1 MADKFYDGMP
11 NVNEKLNEMDRAFAA
26 GPYNALPL
34 TGGTLSGPITTP
46 SFITM
51 AVRGPAEQR
60 NTGTSAGWWRIAK
73 FNAAYMSGEAIV
85 RISGTTSY
93 SAYVDASSGM
103 ETVIMLRCDND
114 AKIRG
119 TWYSVGDGKHSDIQS
134 VRIGDDGAV
143 YVNAVMFATLSC
155 YIDSSMWLAQ
165 KQEFIG
171 IDIPEGTREVFPVYS
186 LSIAGAPRMT
196 VRPGAIEMH
205 SDSMLFGPKNIHVGT
220 GGGSQS
226 GFSVPNGGMP
236 MLAKT
241 FYEVAALGVGGV
253 PGAAYG
259 GRFIWST
266 AAGDGALNYHGYH
279 LNLRAYDEGDG
290 SFSASLLSLT
300 GNGAIAWPGNMR
312 CGPVTAGAATRDI
325 HTIYKDTTPAGEILY
340 IGSTNEPTTSTL
352 AVLAGS
358 GSASW
363 AGSTAV
369 LYVGIQAT
377 GRSINAA
384 GTINA
389 SGADYAEYMV
399 KSSGCGVIAA
409 GQLAGIDADGKLT
422 DQWNSAIS
430 FVVKSTD
437 PCMVGGDKW
446 SQKLGPRPESV
457 TRKRERTESQ
467 LVSEAQPALAAVYD
481 GLTLISP
488 AVPAKAAV
496 YREVVLPGE
505 TDEEWAARQMPG
517 LAFEAALEA
526 ARQDVDRMAF
536 AGQVPV
542 NVLGATPGQYIV
554 PVQQGEGIGAIAVNA
569 DDLTLTQYMR
579 AVGKVI
585 AIEDDGR
592 ARIIVKVA

>member
-26 GPYNALPL
+26 GPYSALPL
-34 TGGTLSGPITTP
+34 TGGTMSGPITTP

-60 NTGTSAGWWRIAK
+60 NTGTSGGWWRIAK
-73 FNAAYMSGEAIV
+73 FNVAYMSGEAII
-85 RISGTTSY
+85 RISGATSY
-93 SAYVDASSGM
+93 SAYADASSGM

-119 TWYSVGDGKHSDIQS
+119 TWYSVGDGKHSDIQG
-134 VRIGDDGAV
+134 VRIGNDGAI
-143 YVNAVMFATLSC
+143 YVCAVQFATLSC
-155 YIDSSMWLAQ
+155 YIDSGMWLAQ

-171 IDIPEGTREVFPVYS
+171 IEPPEETWEAFPVYS
-186 LSIAGAPRMT
+186 LSLAGAPRVT
-196 VRPGAIEMH
+196 LRPGAMELH
-205 SDSMLFGPKNIHVGT
+205 SDSMLFGPKHIHVGL
-220 GGGSQS
+220 GGASQS

-236 MLAKT
+236 MLSKT

-253 PGAAYG
+253 PGEAYG
-259 GRFIWST
+259 GRFLWST
-266 AAGDGALNYHGYH
+266 AAGAGALNYRGYH
-279 LNLRAYDEGDG
+279 LNLRAYDEGEG
-290 SFSASLLSLT
+290 NFSAPLLSLT
-300 GNGAIAWPGNMR
+300 GSGSITWPGNMR
-312 CGPVTAGAATRDI
+312 CGPVAAGASARDI

-340 IGSTNEPTTSTL
+340 IGRTNEPTTATL

-389 SGADYAEYMV
+389 SGADYAEYMI
-399 KSSGCGVIAA
+399 KSPDCGTVAA
-409 GQLAGIDADGKLT
+409 GQVIGINASGRLT
-422 DQWNSAIS
+422 DRWHNAIS

-446 SQKLGPRPESV
+446 SQNLGPRPESV
-457 TRKRERTESQ
+457 TRKLDRSDSQ
-467 LVSEAQPALAAVYD
+467 LVSEAQPAVAAVYD
-481 GLTLISP
+481 GLALVTP
-488 AVPAKAAV
+488 EVPARAAV
-496 YREVVLPGE
+496 YREVTLPGE
-505 TDEEWAARQMPG
+505 TEEEWAARQAPG
-517 LAFEAALEA
+517 LAFNSALEA
-526 ARQDVDRMAF
+526 ARQTVDRIAF
-536 AGQVPV
+536 SGQVPC
-542 NVLGATPGQYIV
+542 NVHGATPGQYLV
-554 PVQQGEGIGAIAVNA
+554 PVQAGEGIGAIAVHE
-569 DDLTLTQYMR
+569 DDLSLKQYMR
-579 AVGKVI
+579 AIGKVI

-592 ARIIVKVA
+592 ARIVVKVA

>member
-11 NVNEKLNEMDRAFAA
+11 NVNEKLNEMDRAFSA
-26 GPYNALPL
+26 GPYSALPL
-34 TGGTLSGPITTP
+34 TGGTMSGPITTP

-60 NTGTSAGWWRIAK
+60 NTGTSGGWWRIAK
-73 FNAAYMSGEAIV
+73 FNAAYLSGEAII

-93 SAYVDASSGM
+93 SAYVDASSAM
-103 ETVIMLRCDND
+103 ETVILLRCDND
-114 AKIRG
+114 GKIRG
-119 TWYSVGDGKHSDIQS
+119 SWYSVGDGKHSDIQG
-134 VRIGDDGAV
+134 VRIGNDGAV

-165 KQEFIG
+165 KQEFVG
-171 IDIPEGTREVFPVYS
+171 IAPPEGTWEAFPVYS
-186 LSIAGAPRMT
+186 LSLAGAPRVT
-196 VRPGAIEMH
+196 LRPGAMELH
-205 SDSMLFGPKNIHVGT
+205 SDSMLFGPKNIHVGS

-226 GFSVPNGGMP
+226 GLSVPNGGMP
-236 MLAKT
+236 MLSKS
-241 FYEVAALGVGGV
+241 FYEVAAFGVGGV

-259 GRFIWST
+259 GRFLWST

-290 SFSASLLSLT
+290 NFSAPLLSLT

-312 CGPVTAGAATRDI
+312 CGSVAAGAAMRDI

-340 IGSTNEPTTSTL
+340 IGRTNEPATATL

-399 KSSGCGVIAA
+399 KSAGCGTVAA
-409 GQLAGIDADGKLT
+409 GQLIGIDAAGKLT
-422 DQWNSAIS
+422 DRWDNAIS
-430 FVVKSTD
+430 FAVKSTD

-457 TRKRERTESQ
+457 TRKPDRSDSQ
-467 LVSEAQPALAAVYD
+467 LASEAQPAVAAVYD
-481 GLTLISP
+481 GLTLVTPELP
-488 AVPAKAAV
+488 ARAAV
-496 YREVVLPGE
+496 YREVILPGE
-505 TDEEWAARQMPG
+505 TDEEWAARQAPG
-517 LAFEAALEA
+517 LAFDAALEA
-526 ARQDVDRMAF
+526 ARQTVDRIAF
-536 AGQVPV
+536 SGQVPC
-542 NVLGATPGQYIV
+542 NVHGAMPGQYLV
-554 PVQQGEGIGAIAVNA
+554 PVQSGEGIGTIAVNE
-569 DDLTLTQYMR
+569 DDLTLKQYMR
-579 AVGKVI
+579 AIGKVI
-585 AIEDDGR
+585 SIEDDGR
-592 ARIIVKVA
+592 ARIVVKVA

>member
-26 GPYNALPL
+26 GPYSALPL
-34 TGGTLSGPITTP
+34 TGGTMSGPITTP

-60 NTGTSAGWWRIAK
+60 NTGTSSGWWRIAK
-73 FNAAYMSGEAIV
+73 FNAAYMSGEAII

-93 SAYVDASSGM
+93 SAYADASSGM
-103 ETVIMLRCDND
+103 ETVILLRCDND

-119 TWYSVGDGKHSDIQS
+119 TWYSVGDGKHSDIQG
-134 VRIGDDGAV
+134 VRIGNDGAV

-165 KQEFIG
+165 KQEFVG
-171 IDIPEGTREVFPVYS
+171 IEPPEATWEAFPVYS
-186 LSIAGAPRMT
+186 LSVAGAPRMT
-196 VRPGAIEMH
+196 LRPGAMELH
-205 SDSMLFGPKNIHVGT
+205 SDSMLFGPKHIHVGA

-236 MLAKT
+236 MLSKT

-253 PGAAYG
+253 PGEAYG

-266 AAGDGALNYHGYH
+266 AAGAGALNYRGYH
-279 LNLRAYDEGDG
+279 LNLRAYDEGEG
-290 SFSASLLSLT
+290 NFSAPLLSLT

-312 CGPVTAGAATRDI
+312 CGPAAAGASVRDI

-340 IGSTNEPTTSTL
+340 IGRTNEPATATL

-399 KSSGCGVIAA
+399 KSPGCGIVAA
-409 GQLAGIDADGKLT
+409 GQLIGIDACGKLT
-422 DQWNSAIS
+422 DLWDNAIA
-430 FVVKSTD
+430 FAVKSTD

-457 TRKRERTESQ
+457 TRKLDRVEQQ
-467 LVSEAQPALAAVYD
+467 LVSEAQPRMAAVYD
-481 GLTLISP
+481 GLVLIKP
-488 AVPAKAAV
+488 EVPAKPAIYHNV
-496 YREVVLPGE
+496 TLTGE
-505 TDEEWAARQMPG
+505 TDEEWAARRAPY
-517 LAFEAALEA
+517 LAFDAALEA
-526 ARQDVDRMAF
+526 ARQSVDRIAF
-536 AGQVPV
+536 SGQVPC
-542 NVLGATPGQYIV
+542 NVHGATPGQYLV
-554 PVQQGEGIGAIAVNA
+554 PVRQGEGIGAIAVNE
-569 DDLTLTQYMR
+569 DDLTLKQYMR
-579 AVGKVI
+579 AIGKVV

-592 ARIIVKVA
+592 ARIVVKVA